1 MVGQVKY
8 LNWIT
13 RDMLRS
19 APDSRFVFGDNCQ
32 RVGLG
37 GQAGAMRG
45 EPNAIGVATK
55 FAPGMADSD
64 FYRDGSIA
72 ALQSVSFDLNLVAQ
86 ALVGGRTIYVP
97 RDGLGTGLSELPQ
110 RAPALANLITAFF
123 HACPGEPCPW
133 SFVGLGYD

>member
-1 MVGQVKY
+1 MSGQIIY
-8 LNWIT
+8 RDWIT
-13 RDMLRS
+13 RDMLR
-19 APDSRFVFGDNCQ
+19 AEPAARFVFGDNCQ

-37 GQAGAMRG
+37 GQAKEMRG

-55 FAPGMADSD
+55 FAPGMSDSD

-72 ALQSVSFDLNLVAQ
+72 ALQTVAFDLNLVSQ
-86 ALVGGRTIYVP
+86 ALVRGRTIYVP

-123 HACPGEPCPW
+123 RACPGECPW
-133 SFVGLGYD
+133 EFV